1 MPTKTINL
9 SIPQSLLDE
18 ADEVARDESRSR
30 SELMRE
36 ALRRYVLIKQ
46 YRVLSRSA
54 QAEAKAQ
61 GFKPE
66 DVDRIMDEVRHG
78 GINWLATAA

>member
-18 ADEVARDESRSR
+18 ADEVARNESRSR
-30 SELMRE
+30 SELVRE
-36 ALRRYVLIKQ
+36 ALRCYVLTKQ
-46 YRVLSRSA
+46 YRVLSQSA
-54 QAEAKAQ
+54 QAEAKAR

-66 DVDRIMDEVRHG
+66 DVERIMNEVRHG
-78 GINWLATAA
+78 GK